1 MAQCMITS
9 LKDEQDDMAQDGE
22 MTDSKVTTMSDISDT
37 GAKKAECCKDFMS
50 TLQAAIQ
57 STNSPSLVP
66 TGKLLIQQDDQ
77 SWNDKSDSVMVGQGN
92 GNSKDKVTE
101 ADLESFAAYERLCSS
116 HSQVDKASLSNY
128 FKPQHPC
135 HVCKGLYPTWSHLRR
150 HLQTHTSYRPYKCHS
165 CEKSFRNYSKLKRHL
180 LTHTGVKPY
189 KCPVCSKAVSRHEH
203 LKRHLLVHS
212 EQRPYKCSI
221 CDYSARRIDSV
232 KTHQRNKHKEDEAMQ
247 ILFMGSVLD
256 ESRVQELNQH
266 ETGAMSKNVSASE
279 VRPKR
284 SHKRKKAKP
293 RADDTAPTRPLQES
307 SVELELKKRE
317 QIASEMLGMMAGH
330 SSVPITNCGTNSK
343 GLEMTPGGQ
352 FSHDQHQVVMA
363 AASALCQTKLVSDV
377 GRDMLPSDLCKSES
391 STGKQLQ
398 ATESENTTA
407 AGHLQLF
414 PQPPQL
420 LAQHRVVPNIS
431 LPNKTTANDM
441 SFHNQQTSTTL
452 STADQQRALL
462 ESEAN
467 IKSSNPQHNRH
478 VSAQRTDMSSS
489 VLQISSAVN
498 DVTRQQSGT
507 GRTDINPGHTLD
519 QSSPLALLGRQKQSQ
534 LVANAYNAPL
544 LHNPDGMKLKTKL
557 WDSGSQLQQP
567 APQCSTQQQ
576 QPNTNVMAAA
586 YSGGYPSFPPFF
598 GQAMLP
604 QDAFIAN
611 RYFMPPE
618 NTSMAATA
626 AAFEM
631 QNSAFYMSRQHP
643 TAASP
648 AANTP
653 ISDTMP
659 DTVPQIPEFF
669 RKRIRQGCEQLN
681 KLTHSPT
688 PAVSHENT
696 DSNF

>member
-1 MAQCMITS
+1 MAQCMISS
-9 LKDEQDDMAQDGE
+9 LKDDQDDMAQDGE
-22 MTDSKVTTMSDISDT
+22 MTNAAKVTAMSNISDAS
-37 GAKKAECCKDFMS
+37 AKKTECCKDFMS

-66 TGKLLIQQDDQ
+66 TGKLLIQNDDQ
-77 SWNDKSDSVMVGQGN
+77 SWGDKGNGIPMSQGN
-92 GNSKDKVTE
+92 GNGKDKVTE

-116 HSQVDKASLSNY
+116 HSQADKASLSNY

-256 ESRVQELNQH
+256 ESRVLELNQH
-266 ETGAMSKNVSASE
+266 DTDTMSRNTSAGE

-293 RADDTAPTRPLQES
+293 STGDPVPTAPLQES

-330 SSVPITNCGTNSK
+330 SSVPVTNCGTDPK
-343 GLEMTPGGQ
+343 GIEMTQGGQ
-352 FSHDQHQVVMA
+352 FSHDQHQAVM
-363 AASALCQTKLVSDV
+363 AASALCQAKMVGDV
-377 GRDMLPSDLCKSES
+377 GRDMLSSELCKSES
-391 STGKQLQ
+391 ANGKQLQ
-398 ATESENTTA
+398 ATENDNKTA
-407 AGHLQLF
+407 VSHIQLF
-414 PQPPQL
+414 PQTPQL
-420 LAQHRVVPNIS
+420 LPQHHIAPSIS
-431 LPNKTTANDM
+431 LPNTTANDM
-441 SFHNQQTSTTL
+441 PFHNHQTSTAL
-452 STADQQRALL
+452 STADQQCALL
-462 ESEAN
+462 GSEAN
-467 IKSSNPQHNRH
+467 MKSSNPQHDRQ
-478 VSAQRTDMSSS
+478 VSAQSTIVSTSVLQTSSAMDNVARQQSSAGRTDM
-489 VLQISSAVN
+489 
-498 DVTRQQSGT
+498 
-507 GRTDINPGHTLD
+507 NPGHPLD
-519 QSSPLALLGRQKQSQ
+519 QSFPIALLGRQKQSQ
-534 LVANAYNAPL
+534 LMANTYNAPL
-544 LHNPDGMKLKTKL
+544 LHDTDSMKLKTKL
-557 WDSGSQLQQP
+557 WDSGGQLQQP
-567 APQCSTQQQ
+567 APQMSTQQQ
-576 QPNTNVMAAA
+576 QPNTNIVAAA
-586 YSGGYPSFPPFF
+586 YTGGYAGFPPFF
-598 GQAMLP
+598 GQAMSP

-618 NTSMAATA
+618 NTSMAAAA

-643 TAASP
+643 SAASP
-648 AANTP
+648 AA

-688 PAVSHENT
+688 PTASHENT